1 MDRLLFTAGVLVP
14 HESSKQDDVDEEDE
28 TEAWEMYRQQLVLL
42 PIGKK
47 PAIDLNTLDEESYST
62 EEDQSDED
70 DDEDDDESEEDD
82 DEEEE
87 DDDDGNSNQSEVN
100 TDEEIEVVVPY
111 CIPTSSSFD
120 PSTSN

>member
-1 MDRLLFTAGVLVP
+1 LFTAGVLVH

-70 DDEDDDESEEDD
+70 DDESEE
-82 DEEEE
+82 
-87 DDDDGNSNQSEVN
+87 DDGNSNQSEVD